1 MQTPSDVPGRTPTAG
16 QRRVRDPPRSQDGL
30 WDPALHS
37 PSLSFLTHILNSQ
50 NAKSSQRSKRKDK
63 EAGAASTDLP
73 TARLAVSP
81 GSFCLFAAP
90 GRETVC
96 FTGLSLPKGPA
107 KGHDSGSQKQLTF
120 EAAVNQA
127 SGTPY
132 NTSGKLYKLQPST
145 QKNQGEQRIW
155 GPSKS
160 FQWLRPP
167 KGKDFSVLGSRPW
180 VYKHWITQIVLN
192 VYILAH

>member
-1 MQTPSDVPGRTPTAG
+1 MSRAELLLRAKGESETLHGLRTDSETQHFTHQASVSSHTYWIHKTQSHLRG
-16 QRRVRDPPRSQDGL
+16 VKGKTKRQVQPPQI
-30 WDPALHS
+30 S
-37 PSLSFLTHILNSQ
+37 PLDDT
-50 NAKSSQRSKRKDK
+50 
-63 EAGAASTDLP
+63 
-73 TARLAVSP
+73 VSP

-90 GRETVC
+90 GPETVC
-96 FTGLSLPKGPA
+96 FTGLYLPKGPA
-107 KGHDSGSQKQLTF
+107 KGRDSGSQKQLTF
-120 EAAVNQA
+120 QAAANQT
-127 SGTPY
+127 SGTSY
-132 NTSGKLYKLQPST
+132 NTSGRLYKLQPST